1 MVELSNSR
9 WLLLS
14 LILLILLPSPAF
26 SKEFK
31 IKSFSSKLVDDQFL
45 MQAEIDY
52 RFSDEAI
59 EALVNGVPLTLEVH
73 VQLRD
78 RKAWIWQ
85 NDIIDLRLRYRIR
98 YLALAGV
105 YQVVDLQSDTRQN
118 FHTQRSAF
126 EALGDIRDLSV
137 ISADRL
143 KKGRSYR
150 LSLRSSLDI
159 EALPLP
165 LRPMA
170 YVKSSWKLSS
180 DWSELV
186 IRP

>member
-1 MVELSNSR
+1 MMLMLPPLAAISEEFNIR
-9 WLLLS
+9 S
-14 LILLILLPSPAF
+14 L
-26 SKEFK
+26 
-31 IKSFSSKLVDDQFL
+31 SSKLVEGQFL
-45 MQAEIDY
+45 VDAEIDY
-52 RFSDEAI
+52 RFSDKAI

-78 RKAWIWQ
+78 RDAWIWQ
-85 NDIIDLRLRYRIR
+85 DDLIDLRLRYRIR
-98 YLALAGV
+98 YLALAAV
-105 YQVVDLQSDTRQN
+105 YQVVDLQSDTHQN

-126 EALGDIRDLSV
+126 EALGDIRNLSL
-137 ISADRL
+137 ISADKL
-143 KKGRSYR
+143 QKGRSYR

-170 YVKSSWKLSS
+170 YVTSSWKLSS

-186 IRP
+186 LRP

>member
-1 MVELSNSR
+1 VIDLSKSQG
-9 WLLLS
+9 LLLS
-14 LILLILLPSPAF
+14 LLLLLLPPLPVAGE
-26 SKEFK
+26 EFK
-31 IKSFSSKLVDDQFL
+31 VRNMAIGLDDGQYRL
-45 MQAEIDY
+45 EADIDY
-52 RFSDEAI
+52 QFSDKAL

-78 RKAWIWQ
+78 KSAWIWQ
-85 NDIIDLRLRYRIR
+85 DDLLDVRLRYRIR
-98 YLALAGV
+98 YLALAAV
-105 YQVVDLQSDTRQN
+105 YQVVDLQSDTHQN

-126 EALGDIRDLSV
+126 EALGEIRNFTL
-137 ISADRL
+137 IGADKL
-143 KKGRSYR
+143 EQGKSYR

-170 YVKSSWKLSS
+170 YMTSSWKLSS

-186 IRP
+186 IKP